1 MIVRAALRAAAIA
14 IAMLA
19 YIDPVIMRD
28 LPQRPPLTIVT
39 LRSEDVSHAER
50 LQGRLSPNYDVTV
63 QMADPASLAAGCPTS
78 GGCVLVSRG
87 EVPRRLTAGAT
98 VIGALRVGRT
108 PEADSPT
115 LDDVRVPHTVH
126 RDGASSIH
134 VTLTRPV
141 ARVDVLD
148 GDVLVGSAEPG
159 ESLEVD
165 VTWVPLAGGA
175 RALRVVAGD
184 DVEDVGVVVETAPAP
199 VFVYEP
205 EPTWSGTFVRR
216 AIEDDPRFAVVGRTR
231 VAPPV
236 TVTRGDGGPLSAA
249 AVGNAAAVVVTAPHA
264 LSPADVQVLDR
275 FVTRRG
281 GSLLVI
287 PDQRPAGAVL
297 QLLPRVSG
305 QRRDT
310 QPRAVGP
317 LRVREWLTFEPGAGT
332 AALAVVD
339 GEPVV
344 MSRAIGRGRVIVS
357 GALDAWRFRDDES
370 SFGAFWTGL
379 VWEAAMA
386 AGQPLHLRAE
396 HVLVR
401 PGEPIRVD
409 AELQSFDE
417 VPMPLSA
424 SGSMT
429 CGGQREA
436 VRWWPGGRRGTFTS
450 VARPQDSGHCE
461 LHLAVG
467 DNTATLALVVQ
478 QDVQRGGTHPDAL
491 ETAVHAHG
499 GVVADIGDG
508 ETALID
514 RASARLPA
522 VEMSTP
528 TSPMRAP
535 YWLIVFAACLGSE
548 WWLRRQAGLS

>member
-1 MIVRAALRAAAIA
+1 MMVRAVLRAVAIA
-14 IAMLA
+14 IAILA
-19 YIDPVIMRD
+19 CIDPVITRD

-39 LRSEDVSHAER
+39 LRAEDVSDAER
-50 LQGRLSPNYDVTV
+50 LQRRLSGRFDVTV
-63 QMADPASLAAGCPTS
+63 QMADPASLAAGCPSS
-78 GGCVLVSRG
+78 GGCVLVSHG
-87 EVPRRLTAGAT
+87 EVPRRLTAGAV
-98 VIGALRVGRT
+98 VIGALRVRAQ
-108 PEADSPT
+108 EADRT
-115 LDDVRVPHTVH
+115 LGDVKVPHTVH
-126 RDGASSIH
+126 RDASSLIQ

-159 ESLEVD
+159 ESLDVD
-165 VTWVPLAGGA
+165 VAWVPLAGGA

-184 DVEDVGVVVETAPAP
+184 DIEDIGVVVETTPAP
-199 VFVYEP
+199 VFAYEP

-216 AIEDDPRFAVVGRTR
+216 AIEDDARFAVVGRTR

-249 AVGNAAAVVVTAPHA
+249 AIGDAAAVVVTAPQA
-264 LSPADVQVLDR
+264 LNPADVQLLDR
-275 FVTRRG
+275 FVTQRG
-281 GSLLVI
+281 GSLLVV

-297 QLLPRVSG
+297 QLLPRVSA
-305 QRRDT
+305 QRRET

-332 AALAVVD
+332 AVLAALA

-344 MSRAIGRGRVIVS
+344 LSRAVGRGRVIVS

-370 SFGAFWTGL
+370 SYSAFWTGL
-379 VWEAAMA
+379 AWEAAMA
-386 AGQPLHLRAE
+386 AGKPLHLRAE
-396 HVLVR
+396 HVVVR

-409 AELQSFDE
+409 AELQSLDE

-429 CGGQREA
+429 CGEQRDA
-436 VRWWPGGRRGTFTS
+436 VRWWPGGRPGTFTS
-450 VARPQDSGHCE
+450 VVRPQ
-461 LHLAVG
+461 VG
-467 DNTATLALVVQ
+467 DGCEVHLTVGDHTASLPLVVRP
-478 QDVQRGGTHPDAL
+478 DAQRGGRHPDAL

-499 GVVADIGDG
+499 GVVADTGDG

-514 RASARLPA
+514 RASAQLPS
-522 VEMSTP
+522 VETSTP
-528 TSPMRAP
+528 TSPMRSP

-548 WWLRRQAGLS
+548 WWLRRRAGLS

>member
-1 MIVRAALRAAAIA
+1 MIVRGILRAVAIA
-14 IAMLA
+14 IAILA
-19 YIDPVIMRD
+19 YIDPVITRQ
-28 LPQRPPLTIVT
+28 LPQPPPLTIVT
-39 LRSEDVSHAER
+39 LRAEDVSHAER
-50 LQGRLSPNYDVTV
+50 LQRRWSANYDVTIRI
-63 QMADPASLAAGCPTS
+63 ADPASLAAGCPSS

-87 EVPRRLTAGAT
+87 EVPRRLTAGAV
-98 VIGALRVGRT
+98 VIGALRVGT
-108 PEADSPT
+108 QEAERS
-115 LDDVRVPHTVH
+115 LDDVEVPHTVH
-126 RDGASSIH
+126 RDASSSIH
-134 VTLTRPV
+134 VALKRPV
-141 ARVDVLD
+141 PRVDVFD

-165 VTWVPLAGGA
+165 VTWVPLGGGA

-184 DVEDVGVVVETAPAP
+184 DAEDVGVVVETTPAP
-199 VFVYEP
+199 VFLYEP

-236 TVTRGDGGPLSAA
+236 TVTRGAGGPLSAA
-249 AVGNAAAVVVTAPHA
+249 AIGDAATVVVTAPHA
-264 LSPADVQVLDR
+264 LGPADVQVLDR

-297 QLLPRVSG
+297 QLLPRVTG
-305 QRRDT
+305 QRRET
-310 QPRAVGP
+310 QPRAVGA

-332 AALAVVD
+332 TALAD
-339 GEPVV
+339 LAGDPVV
-344 MSRAIGRGRVIVS
+344 MSRTVGRGRVIIS

-370 SFGAFWTGL
+370 SFSTFWTGL
-379 VWEAAMA
+379 AWEAAMA
-386 AGQPLHLRAE
+386 AGKPLQLRAE

-401 PGEPIRVD
+401 PGEPLRVE
-409 AELQSFDE
+409 AELQSFDD

-436 VRWWPGGRRGTFTS
+436 VRWWPGGRPGTFTS
-450 VARPQDSGHCE
+450 VVRPHDGNHCE
-461 LHLAVG
+461 LQLTVG
-467 DNTATLALVVQ
+467 DKTASLPLVVRH
-478 QDVQRGGTHPDAL
+478 DVQRGEPHPDVL
-491 ETAVHAHG
+491 ETAVQAHG
-499 GVVADIGDG
+499 GVVADVGDG
-508 ETALID
+508 ESVLIG
-514 RASARLPA
+514 RASAQLPA
-522 VEMSTP
+522 VEVSTP
-528 TSPMRAP
+528 KFPMRSP